1 MSKHTPFDRRIVLDW
16 LQWGK
21 FPEGNNAPQ
30 IALDYIGELERKLA
44 EKDAENERLMAIK
57 LDEQT
62 KDEFYQL
69 ARNLETENG
78 DIRDQWFLEIK
89 TKDAIIE
96 KLKEQVDYHLR
107 MSSSGNYETYQITKA
122 IYDKELAE
130 LEEKGD
136 KV

>member
-44 EKDAENERLMAIK
+44 EKDAELLLITNRISS
-57 LDEQT
+57 
-62 KDEFYQL
+62 
-69 ARNLETENG
+69 
-78 DIRDQWFLEIK
+78 
-89 TKDAIIE
+89 KDAIIE
-96 KLKEQVDYHLR
+96 KLKEQRNHAVYGQYC
-107 MSSSGNYETYQITKA
+107 SEFTKKA
-122 IYDKELAE
+122 WIERQDAELAE